1 MTIDK
6 MQRVLLL
13 LMSVGLV
20 PIALSYGVAPA
31 STLGWLFGIEAADI
45 NTRNIFRSIM
55 GLYIAMTI
63 LWTAGAFRR
72 SLRLP
77 ALWSLTVFTLGI
89 GLGRLL
95 SLLVDGVPHP
105 LLTIYMLLEFAV
117 AATSWQ
123 LIRRHTD

>member
-1 MTIDK
+1 MTVDH
-6 MQRVLLL
+6 MQRVFLLV
-13 LMSVGLV
+13 MSVGLV
-20 PIALSYGVAPA
+20 PVALSYGVAPEY
-31 STLGWLFGIEAADI
+31 SLERLFGIQAEDV

-55 GLYIAMTI
+55 GLYIAMTA

-95 SLLVDGVPHP
+95 SLLVDGAPHP
-105 LLTIYMLLEFAV
+105 LLTVYMILEFAL
-117 AATSWQ
+117 AATGWL
-123 LIRRHTD
+123 LIRKHKD